1 MRSLLT
7 RIILFVFAAL
17 APVLCL
23 GGGGTALAQND
34 IMEIIRRDWER
45 KQQPAARPSTKVVR
59 PPTKTRRARRASPFS
74 TPRPART
81 TLAQPRATV
90 APTLFVKVLGD
101 DFAEMLASGLVQQF
115 ADRPDIGIT
124 TLTKASSGLVRSDFF
139 DWSKAATE
147 LAAGPEKLDA
157 VVIML
162 GSNDRQQIR
171 DGEAVYELRSPEW
184 RAAYTRR
191 IDALLAPLKAK
202 GTKVFWVGLPP
213 MKNERMTADIVGFNE
228 IFRERAE
235 QSGATYVDIWDGFV
249 DADGAYSSAGPDLTG
264 RVTKLR
270 SGDGVHFTKAGS
282 QLAAHYVE
290 RDLRRVLGQAPV
302 ASTPS
307 ATVPLS
313 GEDSGRSAVSG
324 TSVSALG
331 PLAPMTDEEEGEE
344 AAQPEKPE
352 FGPVLPL
359 EQAETS
365 PGGVLLGAGRPPSN
379 APAPAVGPA
388 LPAAPDP
395 TVPKV
400 FVRGEALPA
409 KEGRADDFRWPK
421 STEEPLKTSSRP
433 ADPVTGTP

>member
-1 MRSLLT
+1 MRSILIRISLLVCT
-7 RIILFVFAAL
+7 AFAAAL
-17 APVLCL
+17 FLD
-23 GGGGTALAQND
+23 GGGIALAQND
-34 IMEIIRRDWER
+34 IMEVIRRDWER
-45 KQQPAARPSTKVVR
+45 KQQQTVR
-59 PPTKTRRARRASPFS
+59 PTTKAVRVPVKTRRARRASPFS

-81 TLAQPRATV
+81 TLAQPRAAV
-90 APTLFVKVLGD
+90 APTVFVKVIGD
-101 DFAEMLASGLVQQF
+101 TFAEMLADGLVQQF
-115 ADRPDIGIT
+115 ADRPDIGIS

-139 DWSKAATE
+139 DWGKAVTD
-147 LAAGPEKLDA
+147 LAAGSEKVDA

-171 DGEAVYELRSPEW
+171 EGEAAYDLRSQEW
-184 RAAYTRR
+184 RAAYMQR
-191 IDALLAPLKAK
+191 IDAVLAPLKAK
-202 GTKVFWVGLPP
+202 GMKVFWIGLPP
-213 MKNERMTADIVGFNE
+213 MKNERMTADIVWFNE
-228 IFRERAE
+228 IFRDRAE
-235 QSGATYVDIWDGFV
+235 QAGATYVDIWDGFV
-249 DADGAYSSAGPDLTG
+249 DADGAYSSAGPDLNG

-270 SGDGVHFTKAGS
+270 SGDGVHFTKSGS

-313 GEDSGRSAVSG
+313 GFDSGRSAVSG

-331 PLAPMTDEEEGEE
+331 PLTPLTEEEDGEE

-365 PGGVLLGAGRPPSN
+365 PGGVLLGAGRSQ
-379 APAPAVGPA
+379 AVGSAPLVGPP
-388 LPAAPDP
+388 LPVSPDP

-421 STEEPLKTSSRP
+421 PTDEPVKTSSRP
-433 ADPVTGTP
+433 ADQGTETP

>member
-1 MRSLLT
+1 MRSIFIRVSLLVCT
-7 RIILFVFAAL
+7 VLAAALFVD
-17 APVLCL
+17 
-23 GGGGTALAQND
+23 GGGMAFAQND
-34 IMEIIRRDWER
+34 IMEVIRRDWER
-45 KQQPAARPSTKVVR
+45 KQQQTVRPSTKAVR
-59 PPTKTRRARRASPFS
+59 LPVKTRRVRRASPFS
-74 TPRPART
+74 APRPART
-81 TLAQPRATV
+81 TLAQPKATV
-90 APTLFVKVLGD
+90 APTAFVKVLGD
-101 DFAEMLASGLVQQF
+101 TFAEMLADGLVQQF
-115 ADRPDIGIT
+115 ADRPDIGIS

-139 DWSKAATE
+139 DWGKAATD
-147 LAAGPEKLDA
+147 LAAGSEKLDA

-171 DGEAVYELRSPEW
+171 EGEAVYELRSQEW

-191 IDALLAPLKAK
+191 IDAFLAPLKAR

-213 MKNERMTADIVGFNE
+213 MKNERVTADVVWFNE
-228 IFRERAE
+228 IFRDRAE
-235 QSGATYVDIWDGFV
+235 QAGATYVDIWDGFV
-249 DADGAYSSAGPDLTG
+249 DANGAYSSAGPDLNG

-270 SGDGVHFTKAGS
+270 SGDGVHFTKSGS

-313 GEDSGRSAVSG
+313 GDDSGRSAVSG

-331 PLAPMTDEEEGEE
+331 PLTPLTEEEEGEE

-365 PGGVLLGAGRPPSN
+365 PGGVLLGAGRPPSL
-379 APAPAVGPA
+379 APAPAVGPP
-388 LPAAPDP
+388 LPASPDP
-395 TVPKV
+395 SVPKV

-421 STEEPLKTSSRP
+421 PVEEPVKTSRRP
-433 ADPVTGTP
+433 ADQATETP